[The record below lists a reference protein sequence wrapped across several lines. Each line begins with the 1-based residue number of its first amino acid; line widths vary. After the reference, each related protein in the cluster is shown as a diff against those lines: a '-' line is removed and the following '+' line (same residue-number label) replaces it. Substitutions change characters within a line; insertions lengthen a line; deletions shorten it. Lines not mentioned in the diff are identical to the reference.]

1 MANKEPQTFPEMIE
15 RFISK
20 ITLDWSKNSD
30 QAGLFEMRC
39 LGEHRTPVI
48 QRFAPDAV
56 HDAVDFAVQMNKV
69 RLNIY
74 MTINPIDINASIR
87 AGKGATD
94 TDILRAHYN
103 FADADDEQGLEGLTE
118 LSTLIEPEMVII
130 TGTTPHQRQHGYWL
144 LTEPCEDLDLW
155 RSKQVAIAAR
165 CGTDPSVVNPSR
177 IMRVAGTVSYPNK
190 AKQNKGYI
198 PELVNMHVRA
208 E

>member
-1 MANKEPQTFPEMIE
+1 MTDEEPQTFPDMIE
-15 RFISK
+15 RLISK
-20 ITLDWSKNSD
+20 ITQDWSKSSD
-30 QAGLFEMRC
+30 QVGLFEMRC
-39 LGEHRTPVI
+39 LGENGKTVI
-48 QRFAPDAV
+48 HRFAPDAL
-56 HDAVDFAVQMNKV
+56 HDAVDFAVRMSEV

-130 TGTTPHQRQHGYWL
+130 TGTTPHQRQHGYWS
-144 LTEPCEDLDLW
+144 LTKPCEDLELW

-177 IMRVAGTVSYPNK
+177 IMRVAGTVSYPNQ
-190 AKQNKGYI
+190 AKQKKGYI
-198 PELVNMHVRA
+198 PELVTMHVRA

>member
-1 MANKEPQTFPEMIE
+1 MANKEPQTSPDMIE

-30 QAGLFEMRC
+30 HAGLFEMRC

-103 FADADDEQGLEGLTE
+103 FADADDELGLEGLTE

-130 TGTTPHQRQHGYWL
+130 TGTTPHQRQHAYWS
-144 LTEPCEDLDLW
+144 LTKPCEDLELW
-155 RSKQVAIAAR
+155 GCKQVAIAAR

-198 PELVNMHVRA
+198 PELVNMRVRA

>member
-1 MANKEPQTFPEMIE
+1 MTNNELRPCPVMIE

-20 ITLDWSKNSD
+20 ITQDWSKSSD
-30 QAGLFEMRC
+30 QVGLFEMRC
-39 LGEHRTPVI
+39 LGKNGKTVI
-48 QRFAPDAV
+48 QRFAPDAL
-56 HDAVDFAVQMNKV
+56 HDAVDFAVRMSEF

-74 MTINPIDINASIR
+74 MTINPIDLNASIR

-118 LSTLIEPEMVII
+118 LPTLIDPEMVII
-130 TGTTPHQRQHGYWL
+130 TGMIPHQRQHGYWS
-144 LTEPCEDLDLW
+144 LTKPCEDLELW

-177 IMRVAGTVSYPNK
+177 IMRGAGTVSYPNK

>member
-1 MANKEPQTFPEMIE
+1 MANKEPQNFPHMIE

-20 ITLDWSKNSD
+20 ITLDWPKKSD

-39 LGEHRTPVI
+39 LGEHRKTVI

-56 HDAVDFAVQMNKV
+56 RDAVDFAVRMNEAK
-69 RLNIY
+69 LNIY
-74 MTINPIDINASIR
+74 TTINPIDINASIST
-87 AGKGATD
+87 GKGATD
-94 TDILRAHYN
+94 TNILRAHYN

-118 LSTLIEPEMVII
+118 LSNLIEPEMAII
-130 TGTTPHQRQHGYWL
+130 TGMIPHQRQHAYWS
-144 LTEPCEDLDLW
+144 LTKPCEDLELW

-177 IMRVAGTVSYPNK
+177 IMRVAGTVSYPNQ
-190 AKQNKGYI
+190 AKQIKGYI
-198 PELVNMHVRA
+198 PELVTMHVRA